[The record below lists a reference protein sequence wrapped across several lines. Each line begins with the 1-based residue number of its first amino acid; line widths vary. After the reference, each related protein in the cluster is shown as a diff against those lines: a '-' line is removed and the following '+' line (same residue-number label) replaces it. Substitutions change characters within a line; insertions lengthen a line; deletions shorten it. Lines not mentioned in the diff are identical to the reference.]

1 MASDHPRKQVLSL
14 LIGLISVAVGAG
26 VTFAHGFDHWLRS
39 DPAYW
44 THVSVLA
51 MFCALLARGKTSEG
65 AGGGRKL
72 E

>member
-14 LIGLISVAVGAG
+14 LIGLISAG

-44 THVSVLA
+44 TQVSVLA
-51 MFCALLARGKTSEG
+51 MFCALIVLLVTRIK
-65 AGGGRKL
+65 KL
-72 E
+72 IA